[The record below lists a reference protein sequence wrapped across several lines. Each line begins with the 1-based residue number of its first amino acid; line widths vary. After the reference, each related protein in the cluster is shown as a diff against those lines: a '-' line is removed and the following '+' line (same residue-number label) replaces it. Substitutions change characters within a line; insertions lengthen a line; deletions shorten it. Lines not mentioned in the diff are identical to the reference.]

1 MYLALLVKNPDVPN
15 LNRTYTFS
23 KPSKSCEKTVK
34 YFLKKTL
41 SYLGIQL
48 GGVRS
53 TSQVAK
59 SFMGTGLKFD
69 VTLEDNNPAILK
81 LAPIFVPEMAE
92 LEATAEIEEVAAVE
106 PGFMTE
112 D

>member
-1 MYLALLVKNPDVPN
+1 MNFVVKKQAVINLTEFLVEKIALP
-15 LNRTYTFS
+15 
-23 KPSKSCEKTVK
+23 
-34 YFLKKTL
+34 
-41 SYLGIQL
+41 YLGIQL

-69 VTLEDNNPAILK
+69 VTFEDSNPAILK
-81 LAPIFVPEMAE
+81 LAPILVPEMAE
-92 LEATAEIEEVAAVE
+92 LEATVEIEEVAAIE
-106 PGFMTE
+106 PGLTA

>member
-1 MYLALLVKNPDVPN
+1 MLSKKN
-15 LNRTYTFS
+15 
-23 KPSKSCEKTVK
+23 CQI
-34 YFLKKTL
+34 FLKKTL

-92 LEATAEIEEVAAVE
+92 LEATVEIEEVAAIE
-106 PGFMTE
+106 PGLTA

>member
-1 MYLALLVKNPDVPN
+1 MC
-15 LNRTYTFS
+15 S
-23 KPSKSCEKTVK
+23 KKKKKLKTSRIANDIRCQKKSCHE
-34 YFLKKTL
+34 LKKETL